1 MKSGALRGLGTK
13 SVLAASVGFAALSG
27 CSSSSSNSTETDPTC
42 TAAAHCT
49 FLGKGTTEDHVQ
61 DVFARAAEGDTI
73 KFGAGTFLFQNQLTL
88 AANGVSV
95 LGAGPDLTTLDFA
108 KQVAGS
114 EGIFAQN
121 VQRLRLEGFAV
132 KDTKGNAIKVLGST
146 GVTFRKLKVTWTGSD
161 PTAHGAYGLYPVQ
174 SKMVLVEGC
183 VVTGASDAGL
193 YIGQSENV
201 IIRDNEA
208 FENVAGIEI
217 ENTFS
222 ADVYRNKAHDNT
234 GGILV
239 FDLPDLQQLGGHAVR
254 VHDNDVRENNTNN
267 FAPKGNI
274 VGQVPA
280 GTGFLAMA
288 NTDVEVFANTFTG
301 NKTAQVAI
309 VSYLVVEIPIKD
321 ANYYPYPSKVNVH
334 NNTFEGGGKAPDATN
349 RLGLLLLTG
358 VSKFPGGVVPE
369 VVYDGIVDEKKGTGP
384 NAMQICVRQPG
395 THFGNL
401 HLDKLDTANP
411 DLPAITEMDPAGY
424 DCELPPV
431 AEVVLTGLD
440 AK

>member
-1 MKSGALRGLGTK
+1 MNATVMRTLGTGGFF
-13 SVLAASVGFAALSG
+13 AAGIAWTALSG
-27 CSSSSSNSTETDPTC
+27 CSSSSDAATDPTC

-49 FLGKGTTEDHVQ
+49 FLAAGTAEDRVQ
-61 DVFARAAEGDTI
+61 DVFARATEGDTI
-73 KFGAGTFLFQNQLTL
+73 KFGTGSFSFQNQLTL

-95 LGAGPDLTTLDFA
+95 LGAGPDQTTLDFA

-121 VQRLRLEGFAV
+121 VQRLRFEGFTV

-146 GVTFRKLKVTWTGSD
+146 GVTFRKLKILWTGTD
-161 PTAHGAYGLYPVQ
+161 ATAHGAYGLYPVQ
-174 SKMVLVEGC
+174 SKSVLIEGC

-201 IIRDNEA
+201 IVRDNEA

-222 ADVYRNKAHDNT
+222 ADVYRNHVHENT

-239 FDLPDLQQLGGHAVR
+239 FDLPDLPQLGGHAVR
-254 VHDNDVRENNTNN
+254 VHDNDIRENNTSN

-274 VGQVPA
+274 VGLVPA

-288 NTDVEVFANTFTG
+288 NSDVEVFANAFTG
-301 NKTAQVAI
+301 NKTVQVAV
-309 VSYLVVEIPIKD
+309 VSYLVNEIEIKD
-321 ANYYPYPSKVNVH
+321 AKYYPYPSKVH
-334 NNTFEGGGKAPDATN
+334 LHGNTFEGGGKAPDATN
-349 RLGLLLLTG
+349 RLGLLLLTA
-358 VSKFPGGVVPE
+358 VSKFPSGAVPE
-369 VVYDGIVDEKKGTGP
+369 VVYDGIVDTTKGDVVNP
-384 NAMQICVRQPG
+384 MQICVRQPG
-395 THFGNL
+395 AHFSNL
-401 HLDKLDTANP
+401 HLDKVDTANP
-411 DLPAITEMDPAGY
+411 DLPGVMEVDPVGF

-431 AEVVLTGLD
+431 PEVVLSGLD
-440 AK
+440 SK